1 MGPALELDQ
10 RIPLPTPATPT
21 ACHSNPQAF
30 DVDRGEVTDP
40 AAADRIRQA
49 KATCRTCPIA
59 AACLRWALTH
69 PDLTRIGVWAAT
81 TAFESHF
88 DRNSVFLGHGP
99 HASVPAPRRA
109 GRREGRSAAEQ

>member
-1 MGPALELDQ
+1 MSPTLELDK

-40 AAADRIRQA
+40 AAADRIQRA
-49 KATCRTCPIA
+49 KTTCRTCPIA

-69 PDLTRIGVWAAT
+69 PDLTRTNVWAAT
-81 TAFESHF
+81 TAPE
-88 DRNSVFLGHGP
+88 RAAL
-99 HASVPAPRRA
+99 RKRLA
-109 GRREGRSAAEQ
+109 GRLGPNWVGVIARHSSDT

>member
-1 MGPALELDQ
+1 MGPTLELDQ

-81 TAFESHF
+81 TAP
-88 DRNSVFLGHGP
+88 DRTALRRRLENRLGP
-99 HASVPAPRRA
+99 NWVDVL
-109 GRREGRSAAEQ
+109 AAETPSTAPLR